1 MSVNDTTY
9 FWNVRKL
16 RQYLRLRAFSIVIY
30 ESSIP
35 TNQYF
40 FWAIFVW
47 SVNYEILVIYIYVDS
62 AYVTGYLPHFYIK
75 YICLIQKKEFSSSAI
90 LLAIFCW
97 LINCTSWMSWNYAS
111 YFSYVQRI
119 KHCLCLRPFSV
130 FIQEKLSSNYY
141 LSF

>member
-1 MSVNDTTY
+1 MTQHISEMCGNWGNIYAWELSVLSFMKVQFQLISIFLSY
-9 FWNVRKL
+9 FCLICKLWNFGHLHICGQCLCYRISSTFLYK
-16 RQYLRLRAFSIVIY
+16 IY
-30 ESSIP
+30 R
-35 TNQYF
+35 
-40 FWAIFVW
+40 
-47 SVNYEILVIYIYVDS
+47 
-62 AYVTGYLPHFYIK
+62 
-75 YICLIQKKEFSSSAI
+75 LIQKKEFSSSAI

-130 FIQEKLSSNYY
+130 FIHEKFSSNYY